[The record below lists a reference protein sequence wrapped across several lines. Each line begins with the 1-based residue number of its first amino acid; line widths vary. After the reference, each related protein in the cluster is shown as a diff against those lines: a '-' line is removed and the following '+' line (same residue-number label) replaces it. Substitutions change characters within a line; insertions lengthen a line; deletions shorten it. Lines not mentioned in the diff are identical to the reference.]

1 MNLTSLQEAVS
12 ALPREKDLSVFG
24 MSAEHREVL
33 IPLMCE
39 LGVVEPRVDDLSA
52 FLNLQRGKV
61 LAVRWDVACG
71 DIGFK
76 LPVFASL
83 LLFHLWKSR
92 RDLTDVRILT
102 DGGNVSSALALSALA
117 GKLCLRAEQVISWQF
132 PQDIRDYMTHQA
144 GGVLDLIAAPNI
156 GGPRERE
163 FYGHLLQRMASV
175 ELRHQ
180 RLCLWHAKYCATAS
194 KWLGTIL
201 AAKLPSGF
209 DDLVLSL
216 GAGTTLG
223 GYAIPIKE
231 AQSNHPRI
239 TIAEHELSPL
249 INGKPVVASLEHRN
263 DAEALTSAFRP
274 PTSDVPHMVLGPH
287 YDELNDMLTSDQFEQ
302 IDGVARYSDSSWQR
316 MSERCMKAGIPV
328 GNSSAANLAVAEHL
342 ANQGRSVLT
351 FLYEPLR
358 PFYLQSPQL
367 PFNDRLVTDS
377 TLPFSAASGES
388 LGPARIEL
396 KRAG

>member
-1 MNLTSLQEAVS
+1 MNLTNLQKAVS

-24 MSAEHREVL
+24 MSVEHREVL

-39 LGVVEPRVDDLSA
+39 LGVMEPRVDDLSA

-83 LLFHLWKSR
+83 LLFHLWNSR
-92 RDLTDVRILT
+92 RDLKDVRFLT
-102 DGGNVSSALALSALA
+102 DGGNVSSALAMSALA
-117 GKLCLRAEQVISWQF
+117 SKLGLRAEHVISWQF

-163 FYGHLLQRMASV
+163 FYGHLLQRMASA
-175 ELRHQ
+175 ELRQ
-180 RLCLWHAKYCATAS
+180 ERLCLWHAKYSAMAS

-231 AQSNHPRI
+231 AQCNHPRI
-239 TIAEHELSPL
+239 TVAEHELSPL
-249 INGKPVVASLEHRN
+249 INGKAVVVSLERRN
-263 DAEALTSAFRP
+263 DAEALTRAFRP

-287 YDELNDMLTSDQFEQ
+287 YDELNDMLTSDQFEH
-302 IDGVARYSDSSWQR
+302 INGVARYSDSSWQS
-316 MSERCMKAGIPV
+316 MSQRCIKAGIPV
-328 GNSSAANLAVAEHL
+328 GNSSAANIAVAEHL

-358 PFYLQSPQL
+358 PFYLQSPML
-367 PFNDRLVTDS
+367 PFNDWPATKS
-377 TLPFSAASGES
+377 SLPFSAASRDAMGQ
-388 LGPARIEL
+388 ARIQL
-396 KRAG
+396 KHAV